1 MLYAGPVGLDTLSGL
16 AGVKTGAADDVEH
29 QDVYM
34 CTSRRR
40 ALPDKGVGGHTRAQP
55 LKQPPPTALSCSS
68 MLDDGRSVPG
78 MLA

>member
-1 MLYAGPVGLDTLSGL
+1 MGPVGLGTLSGMTI
-16 AGVKTGAADDVEH
+16 VKAGAADDVEH

-34 CTSRRR
+34 CTSR
-40 ALPDKGVGGHTRAQP
+40 ALPDKGVLVGGHTRAQP